1 MGGVRSDVSAALT
14 GRSLDSEAQ
23 RGIVV
28 PGGQAGGVLRREL
41 TVARADLLLKLVEA
55 GSRGDRAL
63 FRQAA
68 EAIISE
74 ERKKDHPVLADR
86 LTASL
91 LDRDADQTLP
101 GRFDAEAHGF
111 FHISTPRQRLPD
123 LCLTEAVSS
132 AARELIEE
140 QQRAALLRSY
150 NIDPRHRVLLTGP
163 PGNGKTS
170 LAEAL
175 AYELALPLLTVRYDR
190 VIGSYLGETTLRI
203 GKLFEFVRTR
213 EVVLFFD
220 EFDAIAKERGDPH
233 DTGEVK
239 RIVSSLLL
247 EIDSLPAHV
256 VVVTATNHPELLDR
270 AVWRRFQVRISL
282 ELPTPTQRKHF
293 LEETLNVYQSAQDIS
308 TDALSRELAGM
319 SFAELEEFSLDVRR
333 RFILSDPCPDMRS
346 IVRSRATQWRMRKA
360 TLRKS
365 AARLVGDG

>member
-1 MGGVRSDVSAALT
+1 M
-14 GRSLDSEAQ
+14 
-23 RGIVV
+23 
-28 PGGQAGGVLRREL
+28 

-63 FRQAA
+63 FRQVA

-91 LDRDADQTLP
+91 SDGHGDQRLP
-101 GRFDAEAHGF
+101 DRFDAEASAF
-111 FHISTPRQRLPD
+111 FHISTPRRRLCD
-123 LCLTEAVSS
+123 LCLTDAVSS

-140 QQRAALLRSY
+140 QQRTALLRSY
-150 NIDPRHRVLLTGP
+150 NIDPRHRILLTGP

-175 AYELALPLLTVRYDR
+175 AYEMAVPLLTVRYDR
-190 VIGSYLGETTLRI
+190 VIGSYLGETALRI
-203 GKLFEFVRTR
+203 GKLFEFARTR
-213 EVVLFFD
+213 EAVLFFD

-256 VVVTATNHPELLDR
+256 VVVAATNHPELLDR
-270 AVWRRFQVRISL
+270 AVWRRFQVRMNL
-282 ELPTPTQRKHF
+282 DLPTPKQRKHF
-293 LEETLNVYQSAQDIS
+293 LAETLNAYHASPDIP
-308 TDALSRELAGM
+308 TDGLSRHLAGM

-333 RFILSDPCPDMRS
+333 RFILSAQPAEIYS
-346 IVRSRATQWRMRKA
+346 IVRSRVAQWRMRTA

-365 AARLVGDG
+365 AVRPAQDG